1 MTTGGEL
8 TIKALEGW
16 PAQRCLASTSH
27 QPAILPLA
35 PRFMGFQKRDSRSR
49 YAFCGFPTS
58 YAAMVTSTSTPA
70 SMFTMICFTISVGA
84 FKLYG
89 SMLASVHVLAQSP
102 RSEGGSLD
110 KTLVDAHFVCVPS
123 LGALTA
129 GRLASGD
136 FEDLGRH
143 SNRTFD
149 AQVLGLRA
157 RQELSAWLLWKKDKQ
172 SGVLASQV
180 DIYNPSLI
188 QAPRTLKKEG
198 RT

>member
-70 SMFTMICFTISVGA
+70 SM
-84 FKLYG
+84 YG

-110 KTLVDAHFVCVPS
+110 KTLMDAHFVCVPS

-157 RQELSAWLLWKKDKQ
+157 RQELSACLLWKKDKQ
-172 SGVLASQV
+172 SVVLASQV